1 MTSNLVVVGRDPCS
15 LLGIQPV
22 LLALLAIDF
31 IVFLFQLIVGLVIL
45 IAFLFH

>member
-15 LLGIQPV
+15 LLGIQFI

-45 IAFLFH
+45 LAFLFH